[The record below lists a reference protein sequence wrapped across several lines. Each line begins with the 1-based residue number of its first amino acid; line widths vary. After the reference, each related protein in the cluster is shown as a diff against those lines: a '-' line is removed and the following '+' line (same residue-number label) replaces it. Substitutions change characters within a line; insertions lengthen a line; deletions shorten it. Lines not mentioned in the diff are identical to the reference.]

1 MTTWLK
7 EGELY
12 GKPTVAAGC
21 ETVCGVEQKWSI
33 GITGDIEKPIRNLS
47 KRTEVKATPYQ
58 NQLVLQMIPF
68 DSSGGTCTSNWS
80 ETANPFS
87 HKMQVTMSHWK
98 NNRRIVKDLEYVLT
112 GGESSQIYIPITDY
126 GSYIFEFKT
135 LEWGEDCN
143 KPTGTD
149 KYTIIV
155 KEKTN
160 NNNSNPP
167 INPPVIIEPLTDDT
181 EEIKPM
187 SPAIIPIA
195 MIMGIGII
203 LAVSSAMNEKN

>member
-1 MTTWLK
+1 MVTWLK

-12 GKPTVAAGC
+12 GEPSVVTGC
-21 ETVCGVEQKWSI
+21 ETVCGVKQKWAI
-33 GITGDIEKPIRNLS
+33 GITGDIEKPVRNLS

-58 NQLVLQMIPF
+58 NQLVLQMIPS

-80 ETANPFS
+80 KTANPFS
-87 HKMQVTMSHWK
+87 HKMEVTMSHWK

-149 KYTIIV
+149 RYSIII
-155 KEKTN
+155 KEKPQKDN
-160 NNNSNPP
+160 PIVDPP
-167 INPPVIIEPLTDDT
+167 IIDIDPLTDDV
-181 EEIKPM
+181 EEVEKKFNPIV
-187 SPAIIPIA
+187 IPIA
-195 MIMGIGII
+195 MVFSVGVI
-203 LAVSSAMNEKN
+203 LAVSTVMEEKV

>member
-12 GKPTVAAGC
+12 GKPSVAAGC

-33 GITGDIEKPIRNLS
+33 GITGDIEKPVRNLS

-167 INPPVIIEPLTDDT
+167 INPPVIIET
-181 EEIKPM
+181 I
-187 SPAIIPIA
+187 
-195 MIMGIGII
+195 
-203 LAVSSAMNEKN
+203 NR